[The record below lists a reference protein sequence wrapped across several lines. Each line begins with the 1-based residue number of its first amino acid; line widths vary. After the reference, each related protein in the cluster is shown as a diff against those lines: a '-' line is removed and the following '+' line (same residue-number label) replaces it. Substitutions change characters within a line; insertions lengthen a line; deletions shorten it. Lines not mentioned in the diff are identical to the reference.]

1 MDEFI
6 NEPKSRGFSSKNI
19 IVFVGIF
26 LLIGVSTL
34 LFVLRQSPLDSTSQP
49 ITTNGVG
56 DVKVNSDRVDTNL
69 SRVING
75 TSLPA
80 HGSTN
85 AAEAAE
91 SPPIVPTQ
99 QQVPSINNTLSA
111 GDQTTTQILQLK
123 QQEELKRIQQQYAA
137 YSSKTSFKVEASSS
151 VSSEKNSGL
160 QADLGK
166 RKSESSEQDNSTSDD
181 NNTSSKSSIQIA
193 RSPYELNAGS
203 LIPSVM
209 ISGLNSEITG
219 TIIAQVRENVYDT
232 ATGRFLLIPQGAR
245 LLGTYN
251 NGLQYGAER
260 IAVGW
265 NRIIYPNGNSVDLK
279 GVPGSDLAGY
289 AGFADQV
296 NNHYLKLFGASFILG
311 VITGAMQ
318 YSQNNTSATTQSGGA
333 YNPTVGQTMSG
344 ALGQQLGQTGLA
356 ITNKGLNVSPTI
368 IIRQGYTFNILLTAD
383 LILSSIKN

>member
-6 NEPKSRGFSSKNI
+6 NEPKSRGFSSKKI

-26 LLIGVSTL
+26 LLLGVSTL

-56 DVKVNSDRVDTNL
+56 DVKVNSDSVDTNL

-75 TSLPA
+75 TSLPV

-99 QQVPSINNTLSA
+99 QQVPSINNTLPA

-166 RKSESSEQDNSTSDD
+166 RKSESSEQDN
-181 NNTSSKSSIQIA
+181 NTSSKSSIQIA

-232 ATGRFLLIPQGAR
+232 ATGRFLLIPQGSR

-265 NRIIYPNGNSVDLK
+265 NRIIYPNGNSLDLK

-296 NNHYLKLFGASFILG
+296 NNHYLKLFGASFIMG

-383 LILSSIKN
+383 LILSSIKK

>member
-6 NEPKSRGFSSKNI
+6 NEPKPRGFSSKKI
-19 IVFVGIF
+19 LLVGGI
-26 LLIGVSTL
+26 LLLLGVGTL
-34 LFVLRQSPLDSTSQP
+34 LFVLRQSPLDSNSQP

-56 DVKVNSDRVDTNL
+56 NVKVNSDSVDTNL

-75 TSLPA
+75 TSLPE
-80 HGSTN
+80 HGGTSTV
-85 AAEAAE
+85 AVTE
-91 SPPIVPTQ
+91 SPPIVSTQ
-99 QQVPSINNTLSA
+99 QQVPGINNTLPA
-111 GDQTTTQILQLK
+111 NDQTNTQIIQLK
-123 QQEELKRIQQQYAA
+123 QQEKLKRIQQQYAA
-137 YSSKTSFKVEASSS
+137 YSSKTSFKVEASGGI
-151 VSSEKNSGL
+151 SSERNSGL
-160 QADLGK
+160 QSDLGNK
-166 RKSESSEQDNSTSDD
+166 KPESSEHDNIASDD
-181 NNTSSKSSIQIA
+181 NNISSKSSIQIA

-232 ATGRFLLIPQGAR
+232 ATGRFLLIPQGSR

-296 NNHYLKLFGASFILG
+296 NNHYWKLFGASFIMG

-318 YSQNNTSATTQSGGA
+318 YSQNNTSATTQIGGT

-356 ITNKGLNVSPTI
+356 ITNKGLNISPTI